1 MKKIISFIGPFIFLA
16 TILIGMNSFKHVN
29 TLNIVEETI
38 IEEHLSKFEEKKKL
52 ETELA
57 EQIISSINKQTWDE
71 Q

>member
-1 MKKIISFIGPFIFLA
+1 
-16 TILIGMNSFKHVN
+16 MNSFKHVN